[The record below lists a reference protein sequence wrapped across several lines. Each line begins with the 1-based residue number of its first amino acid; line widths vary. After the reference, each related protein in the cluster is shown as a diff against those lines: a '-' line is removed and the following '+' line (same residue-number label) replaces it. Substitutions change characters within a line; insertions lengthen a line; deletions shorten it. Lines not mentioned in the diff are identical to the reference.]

1 MCHGGIF
8 HSEGRARAVLDI
20 AGLLMLVG
28 GPQRDPKPN
37 PA

>member
-1 MCHGGIF
+1 MCHGGAF
-8 HSEGRARAVLDI
+8 RSEGRARAVLDI

-28 GPQRDPKPN
+28 GPRIDSKPN